1 MPETIRQRR
10 LGLCDPWGRTT
21 TRGAG
26 VFGSIDKSKGLLFCT
41 YDLSQSLQGT
51 QQKMREEIENLD
63 ANRLLNTAPADSIAY
78 LVEKYKVEPVRLR
91 REDWYAEPPREV
103 QVDVR
108 HDRMRWIEDA
118 SRRALVPG
126 ERTDVRV
133 PFEGEPQ
140 LFYSQPNTM
149 SSSPPR
155 AVIEKNEVVLRHDMP
170 SDAPREVRPLI
181 DQTLNEIEQ
190 YLGWQKTMIEGHNNA
205 LPQVAHQAI
214 EQRRSRLLAQS
225 QRVSSLGI
233 PVRRRDDAPQTYVI
247 PTVRRTAAP
256 TLPPATSSQFE
267 PEPTWAMDQYEH
279 ALKVVQNMTQ
289 VMERSPEA
297 FKSMDEE
304 ALRQSFLMQLN
315 GQFEGKATGETFNM
329 GGKTDILLREGDR
342 NVFIAE
348 CKIWKGPKGFNEAI
362 DQLLGYTTWR
372 DSKTA
377 ILVFNRGVDT
387 STVLAGIDATVKAHA
402 NFKRPVE
409 WPHESG
415 FRYVLHSKGD
425 TNRELILTVLVF
437 HVPK

>member
-1 MPETIRQRR
+1 M
-10 LGLCDPWGRTT
+10 
-21 TRGAG
+21 
-26 VFGSIDKSKGLLFCT
+26 FGSIDKSKGLLFCT

-51 QQKMREEIENLD
+51 QQKMREEIESLD
-63 ANRLLNTAPADSIAY
+63 ANRLLNTAPADLVAY
-78 LVEKYKVEPVRLR
+78 LVEKFKVEPVRLR
-91 REDWYAEPPREV
+91 RDEWYAEPTKEI

-108 HDRMRWIEDA
+108 YDQMRWIRDT
-118 SRRALVPG
+118 SRPALVPG
-126 ERTDVRV
+126 ERTEVRV
-133 PFEGEPQ
+133 PFDGESE

-155 AVIEKNEVVLRHDMP
+155 AVIEKNEVVLRYDMP

-190 YLGWQKTMIEGHNNA
+190 YLGWQRTLIDAHNTA
-205 LPQVAHQAI
+205 LPQVAQQAI
-214 EQRRSRLLAQS
+214 EQRRTRLLAQS
-225 QRVSSLGI
+225 QRASSLGI
-233 PVRRRDDAPQTYVI
+233 PVRARTDAPKTYAV
-247 PTVRRTAAP
+247 PTVRRKATP
-256 TLPPATSSQFE
+256 TLPPATTAQFE

-279 ALKVVQNMTQ
+279 ALKIVQDMAL
-289 VMERSPEA
+289 VMERSPDA

-304 ALRQSFLMQLN
+304 ALRQSFLVQLN

-329 GGKTDILLREGDR
+329 SGKTDILLREGDR

-348 CKIWKGPKGFNEAI
+348 CKFWKGPKGFNEAI

-377 ILVFNRGVDT
+377 ILVFNRGTDT
-387 STVLAGIDATVKAHA
+387 STVLTGIDASVKAHA
-402 NFKRPVE
+402 NFKRAIN

-437 HVPK
+437 HVPT

>member
-1 MPETIRQRR
+1 
-10 LGLCDPWGRTT
+10 
-21 TRGAG
+21 
-26 VFGSIDKSKGLLFCT
+26 
-41 YDLSQSLQGT
+41 
-51 QQKMREEIENLD
+51 
-63 ANRLLNTAPADSIAY
+63 
-78 LVEKYKVEPVRLR
+78 
-91 REDWYAEPPREV
+91 
-103 QVDVR
+103 
-108 HDRMRWIEDA
+108 
-118 SRRALVPG
+118 
-126 ERTDVRV
+126 
-133 PFEGEPQ
+133 
-140 LFYSQPNTM
+140 
-149 SSSPPR
+149 
-155 AVIEKNEVVLRHDMP
+155 
-170 SDAPREVRPLI
+170 
-181 DQTLNEIEQ
+181 
-190 YLGWQKTMIEGHNNA
+190 
-205 LPQVAHQAI
+205 
-214 EQRRSRLLAQS
+214 
-225 QRVSSLGI
+225 
-233 PVRRRDDAPQTYVI
+233 
-247 PTVRRTAAP
+247 
-256 TLPPATSSQFE
+256 
-267 PEPTWAMDQYEH
+267 MDQYEH